1 MRRFAAG
8 GDRDGGFPQPVA
20 LPSGELPRNGPVIP
34 FQEKSAAG
42 RDLGVVVAAV
52 VDDEID
58 APAVLLPATG
68 GGQVIGALAGLDAV
82 RAMLRVPL
90 IGVISMGKGA
100 QASGS
105 WLLAQQGEEPICL
118 RRIDRRH
125 GHHGSGIEGSARR
138 PSLAIGLL
146 CDGDLGLLLLDKA
159 IENDAQNSGA

>member
-1 MRRFAAG
+1 MFR
-8 GDRDGGFPQPVA
+8 
-20 LPSGELPRNGPVIP
+20 
-34 FQEKSAAG
+34 
-42 RDLGVVVAAV
+42 
-52 VDDEID
+52 
-58 APAVLLPATG
+58 
-68 GGQVIGALAGLDAV
+68 
-82 RAMLRVPL
+82 MPL
-90 IGVISMGKGA
+90 IGVVAVGEGA
-100 QASGS
+100 QASAS